1 MKSIR
6 SLAVTL
12 VGVALLGLVPLVV
25 AHGDEAM
32 DMSAPPATAP
42 AEASD
47 GAPSNYF
54 RLEEHSGT
62 MLAHIAIMTISWIFV
77 LPVGVILSI
86 ARSRYS
92 LLVQFV
98 FLILNACGLLLGT
111 FYNASTP
118 DLYPN
123 NAHHKLGWVVTWFMC
138 AKVLMEMI
146 SAYTGHNSK
155 GNVLAEERAAFIP
168 ISSENMA
175 QHHRLHGH
183 GHGHGHIYRYSN
195 DSGQGTEPNTASLRS
210 QSISSIGEDENP
222 LHQQPISEEE
232 EEEDIML
239 EKQILTQRS
248 KMNDYLSRK
257 VPALFSTRALKVLR
271 FAYGAIDR
279 TILILGFVT
288 LATGYITYGGIFKG
302 NNVFNGLAHWIKG
315 GIFFWYGILTLG
327 RWGGAFAEIGWAW
340 NISPVKASR
349 RSPPTAEF
357 VESLLIFIYGCT
369 NVFLEHLA
377 AWGGEWAPQDLEH
390 LSITIMFFG
399 GGLCGMFIE
408 SKQIRSLLNI
418 GVQPENSYHDESE
431 EPKAYRFSMNP
442 IPALIIVLL
451 GKMMSSHTQN
461 SMISSMVHAQWGNL
475 LVGAALARGATYIIF
490 YISPPTSIFPGRP
503 PTELVTSFCLM
514 AGGLLF
520 MASSKDVVEAIEYN
534 HFDAMFMFTVCM
546 GLVAFLMAW
555 VILVMA
561 IKGWAV
567 RKEMTKSARN
577 VRNIQGSQT
586 V

>member
-6 SLAVTL
+6 SLAATL
-12 VGVALLGLVPLVV
+12 AGLALLGLAV

-32 DMSAPPATAP
+32 DMDMSTAP
-42 AEASD
+42 APAPAAPAAPDEAP
-47 GAPSNYF
+47 ANYF

-62 MLAHIAIMTISWIFV
+62 MLAHIVIMTISWIFV

-98 FLILNACGLLLGT
+98 FLVLNATGLLLGT

-123 NAHHKLGWVVTWFMC
+123 NSHHKLGWVVTWFMC

-146 SAYTGHNSK
+146 SAYSSRDSK
-155 GNVLAEERAAFIP
+155 GAVSAEERAAFIP
-168 ISSENMA
+168 ISTEAMA
-175 QHHRLHGH
+175 QHHRMHGH
-183 GHGHGHIYRYSN
+183 GHGHAYRYSN
-195 DSGQGTEPNTASLRS
+195 DSGQGTERNTASLRS
-210 QSISSIGEDENP
+210 QSISTIGDEENP
-222 LHQQPISEEE
+222 LRQPLQP
-232 EEEDIML
+232 EEDDEDETLL

-248 KMNDYLSRK
+248 KMNDYLSKK
-257 VPALFSTRALKVLR
+257 VPALFTSRALKLLR
-271 FAYGAIDR
+271 IAYGAIDR
-279 TILILGFVT
+279 FILILGFVT
-288 LATGYITYGGIFKG
+288 LATGVVTYSGMFKG
-302 NNVFNGLAHWIKG
+302 NDVFNGLAHWIKG

-340 NISPVKASR
+340 NISPVKPSR
-349 RSPPTAEF
+349 RAPPTAEF
-357 VESLLIFIYGCT
+357 VESFLIFFYGCT

-377 AWGGEWAPQDLEH
+377 AWGGEWAPQDFEH

-408 SKQIRSLLNI
+408 SKAIRSLLNM
-418 GVQPENSYHDESE
+418 GVQPEHAFPEEAE
-431 EPKAYRFSMNP
+431 EPKSYRFSMNP
-442 IPALIIVLL
+442 MPALIIVLL
-451 GKMMSSHTQN
+451 GKMMSSHTQA
-461 SMISSMVHAQWGNL
+461 SMVSSMVHAQWGNL
-475 LVGAALARGATYIIF
+475 FVGAALARGATYII
-490 YISPPTSIFPGRP
+490 YYLSPPASIFPGRP
-503 PTELVTSFCLM
+503 PTELVTAFCLM
-514 AGGLLF
+514 SGGLLF
-520 MASSKDVVEAIEYN
+520 MASSKDVVAAIEYN
-534 HFDAMFMFTVCM
+534 RLDAMFMFTVCM

-555 VILVMA
+555 IITVMA

-567 RKEMTKSARN
+567 RKEMKSARST
-577 VRNIQGSQT
+577 RSIPGRQT